1 MTARAQD
8 RTLRLAYAD
17 QAAQQDF
24 EKDDLSSPMASCPAR
39 QAEVFIV
46 PVRYA
51 LAEQPA
57 AHKRFRPASGTQS
70 HPMALRR
77 LRPGYLY
84 LWHDQGPLRRFA
96 VAADGQLLEQGLDD
110 AASAVANGSSAGIAL
125 NKQYDALL
133 LYTEIP
139 LTAAVHQ
146 RLAGEADERRAR
158 MRRISLTQIART
170 LEADHCPALDS
181 AEQVMAE
188 LMPEIRER
196 ALSHDYAQSGDAY
209 REGVNTLGK
218 QMMDEPTPER
228 IQAYVQA
235 RTWLHERE
243 RAAARQPEAAE
254 HAPGQWSAQPWDVPA
269 TDTWL
274 GKARSQA
281 GELHGV
287 FASLDDDLGVLRD
300 LNHEQGMV
308 NQREE
313 DWDQEHAHKGM
324 IAGFIN
330 NLISE
335 DGAELSN
342 LINYRYRDRDI
353 QLTPE
358 QGDILLK
365 ARREL
370 TPLLDEETEVNQRQR
385 HRIGHAA
392 ADARIADIHR
402 REEVV
407 LAPTREFIPLDLHGQ
422 LQGVVMAYQANKVH
436 NMTDAKSSAQVAD
449 RVQLATMQKW
459 MAEVAEPHRQWLLA
473 RREVLYK
480 DMSTYLARHGG
491 VLWYADY
498 DNSTHCSWLSELS
511 LNTLS
516 ALCSSGPGTQLAVDL
531 LRAPSVEQPF
541 SLLASGFSPSL
552 MDLADRGTEVE
563 AALTSANQ
571 AAIGQLI
578 GSLVASGKYAWLS
591 DLGGPS
597 GADWGQAVSRL
608 SAAFA
613 ALEAEHLASSAAPSN
628 LIQRFP
634 EPLRGLLM
642 LVRLCSDS
650 AIKAGSM
657 GFSLSGTVGQHLWD
671 WGRLA
676 GQNLQKGLT
685 PAVTGIKSLNT
696 LGGVLP
702 LGALLL
708 HMNNVQILNQRDQ
721 GREHDEVRFHEHWA
735 ENLKVGAALSAL
747 IGAAWEATGRVEIRA
762 DLKGMGAS
770 LKAPIVTL
778 FGFTTG
784 ALAAAAAFFD
794 LRKLSA
800 EMQKDG
806 AYWTAD
812 HWARLGH
819 DGAVLGLMAAQTG
832 LGGHATYMALTG
844 KWTTEQAIKWFTL
857 RIVPVNWLLL
867 IIEGLYLAW
876 NYFKDSELQTFLEQC
891 CWGQKRRWGDS
902 PAQRSEELQTLI
914 DLLFKPKLLAT
925 ASLHSRQIGQSDHSI
940 VIESRTDSLQ
950 LLLPGANPERTQL
963 YIKLA
968 AFDNRNTPTDCTR
981 QWLSNLESQWLP
993 IHQGMGLR
1001 LSGALPKR
1009 ADSHYWQLQ
1018 VLYHSP
1024 LAMQA
1029 GTLGPQQLVVGGGM
1043 GLRYIIRGT
1052 AVVEH
1057 ASNDGPL
1064 LIDSFSTVPVSAEQ
1078 LQPKESQ

>member
-1 MTARAQD
+1 MTTSQD
-8 RTLRLAYAD
+8 RAWHIAQAD
-17 QAAQQDF
+17 KAAQQNFAQEDVA
-24 EKDDLSSPMASCPAR
+24 SSMATCPAR
-39 QAEVFIV
+39 QADVFIV
-46 PVRYA
+46 PTRYA
-51 LAEQPA
+51 LAEQAADHPRCKPA
-57 AHKRFRPASGTQS
+57 ASSQS

-77 LRPGYLY
+77 LRTGYLY
-84 LWHDQGPLRRFA
+84 LWHHEGPLKRFA
-96 VAADGQLLEQGLDD
+96 VAADGLLQDQGLDD
-110 AASAVANGSSAGIAL
+110 SDARLPTGKLAGFAL
-125 NKQYDALL
+125 NKQHDAWL
-133 LYTEIP
+133 LYSEIP
-139 LTAAVHQ
+139 LTSSNHQ
-146 RLAGEADERRAR
+146 RLSSEPAERRAR
-158 MRRISLTQIART
+158 MRRIQLSEVARSLDAK
-170 LEADHCPALDS
+170 HCPALDS
-181 AEQVMAE
+181 AERVVAE
-188 LMPEIRER
+188 LMPEVRDQ
-196 ALSHDYAQSGDAY
+196 ALAHDYAKNGDAY
-209 REGVNTLGK
+209 REGVDTLGQ

-228 IQAYVQA
+228 VNAYVNA
-235 RTWLHERE
+235 RTWLSERE
-243 RAAARQPEAAE
+243 QAAGRHPQAAE
-254 HAPGQWSAQPWDVPA
+254 QPPGEWSVVAWDVPA

-274 GKARSQA
+274 GKARAQA
-281 GELHGV
+281 AELHAV

-330 NLISE
+330 SLISE

-365 ARREL
+365 AKREL
-370 TPLLDEETEVNQRQR
+370 TPLLAEETEVNQRQR
-385 HRIGHAA
+385 HKIGHAA
-392 ADARIADIHR
+392 ADVRIADIHR

-449 RVQLATMQKW
+449 RVQLPNMQKW
-459 MAEVAEPHRQWLLA
+459 MAEVAEPHRQWLFA
-473 RREVLYK
+473 RREVLYN

-491 VLWYADY
+491 ALWYADY
-498 DNSTHCSWLSELS
+498 DNSAHCSWLSELS
-511 LNTLS
+511 LNSLS
-516 ALCSSGPGTQLAVDL
+516 ALCSSGPGTQLAVNL

-552 MDLADRGTEVE
+552 MDLADRGTDVE

-634 EPLRGLLM
+634 DPLRALLVI
-642 LVRLCSDS
+642 VRLCSDG

-657 GFSLSGTVGQHLWD
+657 GFSLSGTVGQRLWD

-702 LGALLL
+702 LAALLL

-721 GREHDEVRFHEHWA
+721 GREHDEVRSREHLA
-735 ENLKVGAALSAL
+735 ENLKVGAALSAV
-747 IGAAWEATGRVEIRA
+747 IGAAWEATGRVEIS
-762 DLKGMGAS
+762 KFGV
-770 LKAPIVTL
+770 KAPIVTL

-784 ALAAAAAFFD
+784 VLAFFASATD
-794 LRKLSA
+794 LTKLSA

-806 AYWTAD
+806 AYWAAD

-819 DGAVLGLMAAQTG
+819 DSAVMGLMSAQTG
-832 LGGHATYMALTG
+832 LGGYATYMALTG

-950 LLLPGANPERTQL
+950 LFLPGANPERTQL
-963 YIKLA
+963 YIKLV

-1064 LIDSFSTVPVSAEQ
+1064 LIDSFSTVPVSPEL
-1078 LQPKESQ
+1078 LQPKESE

>member
-8 RTLRLAYAD
+8 RTLRLAHAD

-57 AHKRFRPASGTQS
+57 AHKRCRPASGTQS

-146 RLAGEADERRAR
+146 RLAGEPDERRAR

-170 LEADHCPALDS
+170 LEADHCPTLDS

-196 ALSHDYAQSGDAY
+196 ALSHDYAQNGDDY
-209 REGVNTLGK
+209 RGGVDTLGK

-228 IQAYVQA
+228 IQAYVHA

-254 HAPGQWSAQPWDVPA
+254 HAPGEWSAEPWDVPA
-269 TDTWL
+269 TVTWL
-274 GKARSQA
+274 SSARSQA

-330 NLISE
+330 SLISE

-422 LQGVVMAYQANKVH
+422 LQSVVMAYQANKVH

-480 DMSTYLARHGG
+480 D
-491 VLWYADY
+491 
-498 DNSTHCSWLSELS
+498 
-511 LNTLS
+511 
-516 ALCSSGPGTQLAVDL
+516 
-531 LRAPSVEQPF
+531 
-541 SLLASGFSPSL
+541 
-552 MDLADRGTEVE
+552 
-563 AALTSANQ
+563 
-571 AAIGQLI
+571 
-578 GSLVASGKYAWLS
+578 
-591 DLGGPS
+591 
-597 GADWGQAVSRL
+597 
-608 SAAFA
+608 
-613 ALEAEHLASSAAPSN
+613 
-628 LIQRFP
+628 
-634 EPLRGLLM
+634 
-642 LVRLCSDS
+642 
-650 AIKAGSM
+650 
-657 GFSLSGTVGQHLWD
+657 
-671 WGRLA
+671 
-676 GQNLQKGLT
+676 
-685 PAVTGIKSLNT
+685 
-696 LGGVLP
+696 
-702 LGALLL
+702 
-708 HMNNVQILNQRDQ
+708 ILN
-721 GREHDEVRFHEHWA
+721 
-735 ENLKVGAALSAL
+735 S
-747 IGAAWEATGRVEIRA
+747 
-762 DLKGMGAS
+762 
-770 LKAPIVTL
+770 
-778 FGFTTG
+778 
-784 ALAAAAAFFD
+784 
-794 LRKLSA
+794 
-800 EMQKDG
+800 
-806 AYWTAD
+806 
-812 HWARLGH
+812 
-819 DGAVLGLMAAQTG
+819 
-832 LGGHATYMALTG
+832 
-844 KWTTEQAIKWFTL
+844 
-857 RIVPVNWLLL
+857 
-867 IIEGLYLAW
+867 
-876 NYFKDSELQTFLEQC
+876 
-891 CWGQKRRWGDS
+891 
-902 PAQRSEELQTLI
+902 
-914 DLLFKPKLLAT
+914 
-925 ASLHSRQIGQSDHSI
+925 
-940 VIESRTDSLQ
+940 
-950 LLLPGANPERTQL
+950 
-963 YIKLA
+963 
-968 AFDNRNTPTDCTR
+968 
-981 QWLSNLESQWLP
+981 
-993 IHQGMGLR
+993 
-1001 LSGALPKR
+1001 
-1009 ADSHYWQLQ
+1009 
-1018 VLYHSP
+1018 
-1024 LAMQA
+1024 
-1029 GTLGPQQLVVGGGM
+1029 
-1043 GLRYIIRGT
+1043 
-1052 AVVEH
+1052 
-1057 ASNDGPL
+1057 
-1064 LIDSFSTVPVSAEQ
+1064 
-1078 LQPKESQ
+1078 

>member
-8 RTLRLAYAD
+8 RALRLAHAD

-51 LAEQPA
+51 LAEQAA
-57 AHKRFRPASGTQS
+57 AHKRCRPASRTQS

-110 AASAVANGSSAGIAL
+110 AASDVASGRIAGIAL
-125 NKQYDALL
+125 NKQHDALL

-146 RLAGEADERRAR
+146 RLAGEPDERRAR
-158 MRRISLTQIART
+158 MRRISLTQVART

-196 ALSHDYAQSGDAY
+196 ALSHDYAQNGGAY

-228 IQAYVQA
+228 IQAYVHA
-235 RTWLHERE
+235 RTWLYERE
-243 RAAARQPEAAE
+243 QAAARQPEAAE
-254 HAPGQWSAQPWDVPA
+254 HAPGEWSAQPWDVPA

-330 NLISE
+330 SLISE

-370 TPLLDEETEVNQRQR
+370 TPLLAEETEVNQRQR

-422 LQGVVMAYQANKVH
+422 LQSVVLAYQANKVH

-449 RVQLATMQKW
+449 RVHLAAMQKW
-459 MAEVAEPHRQWLLA
+459 MAEVAEPHRQWLFA
-473 RREVLYK
+473 RREMLYK
-480 DMSTYLARHGG
+480 DMSTYLARHGS

-511 LNTLS
+511 LNSLS
-516 ALCSSGPGTQLAVDL
+516 SLCSSGPGTQLAVNL

-634 EPLRGLLM
+634 EPLRGLVM

-657 GFSLSGTVGQHLWD
+657 GFSLSGTVGQRLWD

-702 LGALLL
+702 LAALLL

-721 GREHDEVRFHEHWA
+721 GREHDEVRSREHLA
-735 ENLKVGAALSAL
+735 ENLKVGAALSAV
-747 IGAAWEATGRVEIRA
+747 IGAAWEATGRVEIS
-762 DLKGMGAS
+762 KFGV
-770 LKAPIVTL
+770 KAPIVTL

-784 ALAAAAAFFD
+784 VLSFFASATD
-794 LRKLSA
+794 LTKLSA

-819 DGAVLGLMAAQTG
+819 DSAVLGLMSAQTG
-832 LGGHATYMALTG
+832 LGGYATYMALTG

-876 NYFKDSELQTFLEQC
+876 NYFKDSELQAFLEQC
-891 CWGQKRRWGDS
+891 CWGQKRRWDDS

-925 ASLHSRQIGQSDHSI
+925 ASLHSRRIGQSDHSI

-950 LLLPGANPERTQL
+950 LFLPGANPERTQL
-963 YIKLA
+963 YVKLA
-968 AFDNRNTPTDCTR
+968 AFDNRNTPADCTR
-981 QWLSNLESQWLP
+981 QWLGNLESQWLP

-1029 GTLGPQQLVVGGGM
+1029 GTLGPQQMVVGGGM

-1064 LIDSFSTVPVSAEQ
+1064 LIDSFSAVPVSQE
-1078 LQPKESQ
+1078 LLHPKESE

>member
-8 RTLRLAYAD
+8 RTLRLAHAD

-51 LAEQPA
+51 LAEQAA
-57 AHKRFRPASGTQS
+57 AHERCRPASRTQS

-110 AASAVANGSSAGIAL
+110 AASDVASGRIAGIAL
-125 NKQYDALL
+125 NKQHDALL

-139 LTAAVHQ
+139 LTAAVRQ
-146 RLAGEADERRAR
+146 RLAGEPDERRAR
-158 MRRISLTQIART
+158 MRRISLTQVART

-196 ALSHDYAQSGDAY
+196 ALSHDYAQNGGAY

-228 IQAYVQA
+228 IQAYVHA
-235 RTWLHERE
+235 RTWLYERE
-243 RAAARQPEAAE
+243 QAAARQPEAAE
-254 HAPGQWSAQPWDVPA
+254 HAPGEWSAQPWDVPA

-313 DWDQEHAHKGM
+313 DWDQVHAHKGM

-330 NLISE
+330 SLISE

-370 TPLLDEETEVNQRQR
+370 TPLLAEETEVNQRQR

-449 RVQLATMQKW
+449 RVQLAAMQKW
-459 MAEVAEPHRQWLLA
+459 MAEVAEPHRQWLFA

-480 DMSTYLARHGG
+480 DMSIYLARHGG
-491 VLWYADY
+491 ALWYADF
-498 DNSTHCSWLSELS
+498 DNGAHCSWLSELS
-511 LNTLS
+511 LNSLS
-516 ALCSSGPGTQLAVDL
+516 ALCSSGPGTQLAVNL

-552 MDLADRGTEVE
+552 MDLADRGAEVE

-613 ALEAEHLASSAAPSN
+613 ALEAEHLASSATPSN

-634 EPLRGLLM
+634 EPLRGLVM

-702 LGALLL
+702 LAALLL

-721 GREHDEVRFHEHWA
+721 GREDDEVRSREHLA
-735 ENLKVGAALSAL
+735 ENLKVGAALSAV
-747 IGAAWEATGRVEIRA
+747 IGAAWEATGRVEIS
-762 DLKGMGAS
+762 KFG

-778 FGFTTG
+778 FGAFTG
-784 ALAAAAAFFD
+784 VLAALGAAVD
-794 LRKLSA
+794 LFKLSA

-819 DGAVLGLMAAQTG
+819 DGAVLGVMSAQTG
-832 LGGHATYMALTG
+832 LGGYATYMALTG

-876 NYFKDSELQTFLEQC
+876 NYFKDSELQAFLEQC

-940 VIESRTDSLQ
+940 LIESRTDSLQ
-950 LLLPGANPERTQL
+950 LFLPGANPERTQL
-963 YIKLA
+963 YVKLA

-981 QWLSNLESQWLP
+981 QWLGNLESQWLP
-993 IHQGMGLR
+993 IYQGMGLR
-1001 LSGALPKR
+1001 LSGALPKS

-1029 GTLGPQQLVVGGGM
+1029 GTLGPQQMVVGGGM

-1064 LIDSFSTVPVSAEQ
+1064 LIDSFSAVPVSQE
-1078 LQPKESQ
+1078 LLHPKESE

>member
-1 MTARAQD
+1 MTTSQDHAWRIAQ
-8 RTLRLAYAD
+8 AD
-17 QAAQQDF
+17 KAAQQNFAQEDVA
-24 EKDDLSSPMASCPAR
+24 SSMATCPAR
-39 QAEVFIV
+39 QTEVFIV
-46 PVRYA
+46 PTRYA
-51 LAEQPA
+51 LAEQAADHPRCKPA
-57 AHKRFRPASGTQS
+57 ASSQS

-77 LRPGYLY
+77 LRTGYLY
-84 LWHDQGPLRRFA
+84 LWHHEGPLKRFA
-96 VAADGQLLEQGLDD
+96 VAADGLLQEQGLGDVD
-110 AASAVANGSSAGIAL
+110 TRLPTGKLAGFAL
-125 NKQYDALL
+125 NKQHDAWL
-133 LYTEIP
+133 LYSEIP
-139 LTAAVHQ
+139 LTSSNHQ
-146 RLAGEADERRAR
+146 RLASEPAERRAR
-158 MRRISLTQIART
+158 MRRIQLSEVARSLDAK
-170 LEADHCPALDS
+170 HCPALDS
-181 AEQVMAE
+181 AERVVAE
-188 LMPEIRER
+188 LMPEIRDQ
-196 ALSHDYAQSGDAY
+196 ALAHDYAKNGDAY
-209 REGVNTLGK
+209 REGVDILGQ

-228 IQAYVQA
+228 VNAYVNA
-235 RTWLHERE
+235 RTWLSERE
-243 RAAARQPEAAE
+243 QAAGRHPQAAE
-254 HAPGQWSAQPWDVPA
+254 QPPGEWSVVAWDVPA

-274 GKARSQA
+274 GKASAQA
-281 GELHGV
+281 AELHAV

-330 NLISE
+330 SLISE

-370 TPLLDEETEVNQRQR
+370 TPLLAEETEVNQRQR

-449 RVQLATMQKW
+449 RVQLAAMQKW
-459 MAEVAEPHRQWLLA
+459 MAEIAEPHRQWLFA

-491 VLWYADY
+491 ALWYADY
-498 DNSTHCSWLSELS
+498 DNSAHCSWLSELS
-511 LNTLS
+511 LNSLS
-516 ALCSSGPGTQLAVDL
+516 ALCSSGPGTQLAVNL

-563 AALTSANQ
+563 AALTSSNQ

-613 ALEAEHLASSAAPSN
+613 ALEAEHLASSATPSN

-634 EPLRGLLM
+634 DPLRALLVI
-642 LVRLCSDS
+642 VRLCSDG

-657 GFSLSGTVGQHLWD
+657 GFSLSGTVGQRLWD

-702 LGALLL
+702 LAALLL

-721 GREHDEVRFHEHWA
+721 GREHDEVRSREHLA
-735 ENLKVGAALSAL
+735 ENLKVGAALSAV
-747 IGAAWEATGRVEIRA
+747 IGAAWEATGRVEIS
-762 DLKGMGAS
+762 KFGV
-770 LKAPIVTL
+770 KAPIVTM
-778 FGFTTG
+778 FGAFTG

-819 DGAVLGLMAAQTG
+819 DGAVFGVMSAQTG
-832 LGGHATYMALTG
+832 LGGYATYMALTG

-876 NYFKDSELQTFLEQC
+876 NYFKDSELQAFLEQC

-940 VIESRTDSLQ
+940 VIESRTDTLQ
-950 LLLPGANPERTQL
+950 LFLPGANPERTQL
-963 YIKLA
+963 YVKLV

-981 QWLSNLESQWLP
+981 QWLGNLESQWLP

-1029 GTLGPQQLVVGGGM
+1029 GTLGPQELVVGGGM

-1064 LIDSFSTVPVSAEQ
+1064 LIDSFSTVPVIAEQ

>member
-1 MTARAQD
+1 MTTSQD
-8 RTLRLAYAD
+8 RAWRIAQAD
-17 QAAQQDF
+17 KAAQQDF
-24 EKDDLSSPMASCPAR
+24 TQEDVVSPMATCPAR

-46 PVRYA
+46 PTRYA
-51 LAEQPA
+51 LAEQAADHPRCKPA
-57 AHKRFRPASGTQS
+57 ANSQS

-77 LRPGYLY
+77 LRTGYLY
-84 LWHDQGPLRRFA
+84 LWHHEGPLKRFA
-96 VAADGQLLEQGLDD
+96 VAADGLLQEQGLDD
-110 AASAVANGSSAGIAL
+110 SDTRLPTGKLAGFAL
-125 NKQYDALL
+125 NKEHDAWL
-133 LYTEIP
+133 LYSEIP
-139 LTAAVHQ
+139 LTSSNHQ
-146 RLAGEADERRAR
+146 RLASEPAERRAR
-158 MRRISLTQIART
+158 MRRIQLSEVARSLDAK
-170 LEADHCPALDS
+170 HCPALDS
-181 AEQVMAE
+181 AERVVAE
-188 LMPEIRER
+188 LMPEIRDQ
-196 ALSHDYAQSGDAY
+196 ALAHDYAKNGDAY
-209 REGVNTLGK
+209 REGVDTLGQ
-218 QMMDEPTPER
+218 QMMNEPTPER
-228 IQAYVQA
+228 VNAYVNA
-235 RTWLHERE
+235 RTWLSERE
-243 RAAARQPEAAE
+243 QAAGRHPQAAE
-254 HAPGQWSAQPWDVPA
+254 QPPGEWSVVAWDVPA

-274 GKARSQA
+274 GKACAQA
-281 GELHGV
+281 AELHAV

-330 NLISE
+330 SLISE

-449 RVQLATMQKW
+449 RVQLAAMQKW
-459 MAEVAEPHRQWLLA
+459 MAEVAEPHRQWLFV
-473 RREVLYK
+473 RREVLYN

-491 VLWYADY
+491 ALWYADF
-498 DNSTHCSWLSELS
+498 DNSAHCSWLSELS
-511 LNTLS
+511 LNSLS
-516 ALCSSGPGTQLAVDL
+516 ALCSSGPGTQLAVNL

-634 EPLRGLLM
+634 DPLRALLVV
-642 LVRLCSDS
+642 VRLCSDG

-657 GFSLSGTVGQHLWD
+657 GFSLSGTVGQLLWD

-702 LGALLL
+702 LAALLL

-721 GREHDEVRFHEHWA
+721 GREHDEVRSREHLA
-735 ENLKVGAALSAL
+735 ENLKVGAALSAV
-747 IGAAWEATGRVEIRA
+747 IGAAWEATGRVEIS
-762 DLKGMGAS
+762 KFG
-770 LKAPIVTL
+770 LKAPIITL

-784 ALAAAAAFFD
+784 ALATLGAVFD
-794 LRKLSA
+794 LLKLSA
-800 EMQKDG
+800 EMHKDG

-819 DGAVLGLMAAQTG
+819 DGAVFGVMSAQTG
-832 LGGHATYMALTG
+832 LGGYATYMALTG
-844 KWTTEQAIKWFTL
+844 KWTTAQAIKWFTL

-876 NYFKDSELQTFLEQC
+876 NYFKDSELQAFLEQC

-950 LLLPGANPERTQL
+950 LFLPGANPERTQL
-963 YIKLA
+963 YLKLV

-981 QWLSNLESQWLP
+981 QWLGNLQSQWLP

-1029 GTLGPQQLVVGGGM
+1029 GTLDPQQLVVGGGM

-1064 LIDSFSTVPVSAEQ
+1064 LIDSFSTVPVSPEQ
-1078 LQPKESQ
+1078 LQPKESE

>member
-1 MTARAQD
+1 MTTSQD
-8 RTLRLAYAD
+8 RAWRIAQAD
-17 QAAQQDF
+17 KAAQQDF
-24 EKDDLSSPMASCPAR
+24 TQEDVVSPMATCPAR

-46 PVRYA
+46 PTRYA
-51 LAEQPA
+51 LAEQAADHPRCKPA
-57 AHKRFRPASGTQS
+57 ASSQS

-77 LRPGYLY
+77 LRTGYLY
-84 LWHDQGPLRRFA
+84 LWHHEGPLKRFA
-96 VAADGQLLEQGLDD
+96 VAADGLLQEQGLDD
-110 AASAVANGSSAGIAL
+110 SDTRLPTGKLAGFAL
-125 NKQYDALL
+125 NKEHDAWL
-133 LYTEIP
+133 LYSEIP
-139 LTAAVHQ
+139 LTSSNHQ
-146 RLAGEADERRAR
+146 RLASEPAERRAR
-158 MRRISLTQIART
+158 MRRIQLSEVARSLDAK
-170 LEADHCPALDS
+170 HCPALDS
-181 AEQVMAE
+181 AERVVAE
-188 LMPEIRER
+188 LMPEIRDQ
-196 ALSHDYAQSGDAY
+196 ALAHDYAKNGDAY
-209 REGVNTLGK
+209 REGVDTLGQ
-218 QMMDEPTPER
+218 QMMNEPTPER
-228 IQAYVQA
+228 VNAYVNA
-235 RTWLHERE
+235 RTWLSERE
-243 RAAARQPEAAE
+243 QAAGRHPQAAE
-254 HAPGQWSAQPWDVPA
+254 QPPGEWSVVAWDVPA

-274 GKARSQA
+274 GKARAQA
-281 GELHGV
+281 AELHAV

-330 NLISE
+330 SLISE

-436 NMTDAKSSAQVAD
+436 NMTDAKTSAQVAD
-449 RVQLATMQKW
+449 RVQLAAMQKW
-459 MAEVAEPHRQWLLA
+459 MAEVAEPHRQWLFV
-473 RREVLYK
+473 RREVLYN

-491 VLWYADY
+491 ALWYADF
-498 DNSTHCSWLSELS
+498 DNSAHCSWLSELS
-511 LNTLS
+511 LNSLS
-516 ALCSSGPGTQLAVDL
+516 ALCSSGPGTQLAVNL

-634 EPLRGLLM
+634 DPLRALLVV
-642 LVRLCSDS
+642 VRLCSDG

-657 GFSLSGTVGQHLWD
+657 GFSLSGTVGQLLWD

-702 LGALLL
+702 LAALLL
-708 HMNNVQILNQRDQ
+708 HMNNVQILNLRDQ
-721 GREHDEVRFHEHWA
+721 GREHDEVRSREHLA
-735 ENLKVGAALSAL
+735 ENLKVGAALSAV
-747 IGAAWEATGRVEIRA
+747 IGAAWEATGRVEIS
-762 DLKGMGAS
+762 KFGV
-770 LKAPIVTL
+770 KAPIVTL

-784 ALAAAAAFFD
+784 VLAFFASATD
-794 LRKLSA
+794 LTKLSA

-806 AYWTAD
+806 AYWAAD

-819 DGAVLGLMAAQTG
+819 DSAVLGLMSAQTG
-832 LGGHATYMALTG
+832 LGGYATYMALTG
-844 KWTTEQAIKWFTL
+844 KWTTAQAIKWFTL

-876 NYFKDSELQTFLEQC
+876 NYFKDSELQAFLEQC

-902 PAQRSEELQTLI
+902 PVQRSEELQTLI

-925 ASLHSRQIGQSDHSI
+925 ATLHSRHIGQSDHSI

-950 LLLPGANPERTQL
+950 LFLPGANPERTQL
-963 YIKLA
+963 YIKLV

-981 QWLSNLESQWLP
+981 QWLGNLESQWLP

-1029 GTLGPQQLVVGGGM
+1029 GTLGSQQLVVGGGM

-1064 LIDSFSTVPVSAEQ
+1064 LIDSFSTVPVSPEL
-1078 LQPKESQ
+1078 LQPKESE